1 MQTKLTLRLDA
12 KLVKRAKV
20 YAKRTGKSVSQMVAD
35 FFVLLGSSSEE
46 DGEDED
52 GPNLTPTV
60 RSLKG
65 VLRGTDVNVEDYR
78 RYLRDKH
85 Q

>member
-12 KLVKRAKV
+12 KLVKRAKA

-35 FFVLLGSSSEE
+35 FFVLLGPQSEE
-46 DGEDED
+46 DET
-52 GPNLTPTV
+52 PLTPTV

-65 VLRGTDVNVEDYR
+65 ALRGSNVSVEDYR
-78 RYLRDKH
+78 RYLKEKH